1 MKLFDE
7 HPAVLVTVTIAA
19 VAAVVIGRAS
29 SEARAELA
37 MAELQREGGDA
48 TRATE
53 HYRRAL
59 RWSFPASP
67 HTETAVAA
75 LESIATELEASGDIG
90 GALLAWRSL
99 AGGISSTRV
108 LYADADPAREKAVDE
123 IARLLARDGS
133 AGIDANLDPEKL
145 VADHRRLLA
154 AEVSPDP
161 FWAMLL
167 LLGFATWVGSLLVAA
182 RTGFDSDGRLRWA
195 SARGPLW
202 GALAGFLSF
211 ALGLLF
217 A

>member
-1 MKLFDE
+1 L
-7 HPAVLVTVTIAA
+7 ATVTIL
-19 VAAVVIGRAS
+19 AVVAVVVGRAS

-37 MAELQREGGDA
+37 MAELHREGGDA

-59 RWSFPASP
+59 RWSFPGSP
-67 HTETAVAA
+67 YTVNAVAG
-75 LESIATELEASGDIG
+75 LDSIATELEASADTA

-108 LYADADPAREKAVDE
+108 LYLGRNRAREKAVGE
-123 IARLLARDGS
+123 VARLLAQDRS
-133 AGIDANLDPEKL
+133 AGIDANLDAEKL
-145 VADHRRLLA
+145 AGDHRRLLA
-154 AEVSPDP
+154 VEISPDP
-161 FWAMLL
+161 FWAVLL
-167 LLGFATWVGSLLVAA
+167 LLGFAVWVGSLLFIA
-182 RTGFDSDGRLRWA
+182 RTGFDSAGRLRWA
-195 SARGPLW
+195 SARRPLW